1 MLKVLLWAIV
11 MLFPVSE
18 IALGVFKRANPRVAE
33 VEDRGSLGALWL
45 AILAGV
51 AMAIAAEWV
60 RWARLPDSTFL
71 QALALGLMIAGLM
84 VRWTSILT
92 LGRLFTVDVAIQ
104 AGHSIVETGLY
115 RHVRH
120 PSYAGLLLAFL
131 GLGVFYASWLSVVV
145 LMLPVTL
152 AVLNR
157 IAKEERTLVR
167 VLGPAYGAYRART
180 WRLVPG
186 VY

>member
-1 MLKVLLWAIV
+1 MLKALLWAIV
-11 MLFPVSE
+11 ALFPISE

-33 VEDRGSLGALWL
+33 VEDRGSLRALWL

-60 RWARLPDSTFL
+60 RWARLPDSTVL
-71 QALALGLMIAGLM
+71 GALALGLMVAGLI
-84 VRWTSILT
+84 VRWTAILT

-104 AGHSIVETGLY
+104 AGHTIVETGLY
-115 RHVRH
+115 RYLRH

-131 GLGVFYASWLSVVV
+131 GLGVFYTNWLSVVG

-157 IAKEERTLVR
+157 IAKEEKALVR
-167 VLGPAYGAYRART
+167 ALGPAYGAYRAKT